1 MLSILDATLSN
12 INGNFL
18 SFHCIFN
25 FERGYKIMLSVELP
39 PFLFYCFSF
48 IFLVCNFIIYSI
60 SLFVNIFSDIFFILF
75 ILSVFLF
82 CIIISNDNY
91 V

>member
-25 FERGYKIMLSVELP
+25 FEREYKIMLSVELP

-60 SLFVNIFSDIFFILF
+60 SLFVNIFSDIFFYF
-75 ILSVFLF
+75 IYFICFFVLY
-82 CIIISNDNY
+82 NY
-91 V
+91 FK